1 MAKIMPLIFLYNSYN
16 IAQKYLFVKK
26 VMFVRNVLS

>member
-26 VMFVRNVLS
+26 VISAKNILS